1 MRKLILVS
9 LSVLLI
15 LVGQPAQATRCAD
28 GTYSSSTGRGTCS
41 RHGGIASNNN
51 AIQAAAIKANLEK
64 QKRNAEIA
72 KAKAK
77 LDAEIQAKA
86 DAQARS
92 EGYKNAAHKQ
102 NEEKIAEQKKLAA
115 EKLAKAQ
122 LDAELEIARI
132 KAETEAEIKR
142 IEDARV
148 LAEKVEAERIA
159 AQAKLQ
165 AAIYADIMAKEQ
177 KRLNPNNP
185 RQWMMQT
192 NNFVICNEF
201 GGTYT
206 SRTGQNC
213 HGFIV
218 CEQLLINAGYAT
230 LTGSNTTT
238 QMQQWINA
246 GRLIQTPDNPMCSTI
261 KGK

>member
-1 MRKLILVS
+1 MKKLIAIVFAVS
-9 LSVLLI
+9 LIAPS
-15 LVGQPAQATRCAD
+15 PAQATRCAD

-41 RHGGIASNNN
+41 KHGGIASNSN
-51 AIQAAAIKANLEK
+51 AIQAAAIKANLER
-64 QKRNAEIA
+64 QKKIAEIA

-77 LDAEIQAKA
+77 LDAAVQAKA

-102 NEEKIAEQKKLAA
+102 NEEKIAEQKRLAA

-142 IEDARV
+142 IEDARI

-246 GRLIQTPDNPMCSTI
+246 GRLVQTPDNPMCSNI

>member
-1 MRKLILVS
+1 MKKLIAIVFAVS
-9 LSVLLI
+9 LIAPS
-15 LVGQPAQATRCAD
+15 PAQATRCAD

-41 RHGGIASNNN
+41 KHGGIASNSN
-51 AIQAAAIKANLEK
+51 AIQAAAIKANLER
-64 QKRNAEIA
+64 QKKIAEIA

-102 NEEKIAEQKKLAA
+102 NEEKIA

-159 AQAKLQ
+159 AQTKLQ

-246 GRLIQTPDNPMCSTI
+246 GRLIQTPDNPMCATI